1 MNHVILKKSR
11 EIQISKLKELRDE
24 AEKMQEDQAQCDQV
38 EAQLKQVRLKS
49 YPCDGV
55 KRSNSVLTGR
65 GRFRANNNL
74 RAHLNF
80 YFQDIENTRIRIAAE
95 TRAQVEK
102 IEKLRVQT
110 MKITEENLNLL
121 SDVEKIGREYE
132 TEITKYLRRL
142 DSNQKFI
149 LLLKERVD
157 LLKDQQFHNGD
168 INADKKQ
175 TNTPLR

>member
-1 MNHVILKKSR
+1 MKP
-11 EIQISKLKELRDE
+11 
-24 AEKMQEDQAQCDQV
+24 
-38 EAQLKQVRLKS
+38 RLKS
-49 YPCDGV
+49 
-55 KRSNSVLTGR
+55 
-65 GRFRANNNL
+65 
-74 RAHLNF
+74 H
-80 YFQDIENTRIRIAAE
+80 FQDIENTRIRIAAE